1 MYQNGTAF
9 GATIVVTQDTPVQF
23 CDQSYS
29 HFEGFIFPP
38 TERIQRLG
46 QEWMS
51 DSQAVLSNL
60 YGFTALVLVIVYI
73 IILFGASLRNFFLSW
88 FRGVYVTDGQDQH
101 IDFSAN
107 PGIFCYVPQIR
118 WGGFPFPFLACDI
131 DRIDQDLIGWND
143 PHRSYDHHNLMF
155 DVPWEGMPRKKMINE
170 NTRAIKQIAAHEGYQ
185 ENSNRLSVKTKSG
198 QVSAV
203 RPIFSVISHYPPE
216 WVLKLQDH
224 ESKKTD

>member
-1 MYQNGTAF
+1 M
-9 GATIVVTQDTPVQF
+9 
-23 CDQSYS
+23 
-29 HFEGFIFPP
+29 
-38 TERIQRLG
+38 
-46 QEWMS
+46 
-51 DSQAVLSNL
+51 
-60 YGFTALVLVIVYI
+60 
-73 IILFGASLRNFFLSW
+73 RNFFLSW
-88 FRGVYVTDGQDQH
+88 FRGVYVIDGQDQH

-118 WGGFPFPFLACDI
+118 WAGFPFPFLACDI
-131 DRIDQDLIGWND
+131 DRIDQGLIGWND

-170 NTRAIKQIAAHEGYQ
+170 NTRAIKQIAAHEGFQ

-216 WVLKLQDH
+216 WVLQLQDDG
-224 ESKKTD
+224 KKTE